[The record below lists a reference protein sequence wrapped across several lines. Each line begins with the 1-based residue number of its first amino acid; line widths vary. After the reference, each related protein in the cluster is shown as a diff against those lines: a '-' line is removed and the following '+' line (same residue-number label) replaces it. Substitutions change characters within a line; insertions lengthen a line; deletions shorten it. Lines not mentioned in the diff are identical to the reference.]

1 MRLRTPFAQFLVILL
16 LSSVIAV
23 VANGFAGRTRR
34 LALPGFYPNAL
45 RVPPR
50 TPQRVPPPPITE
62 TAALQDGALR
72 PAGPATTTSDP
83 LATGEPPHETA
94 GSGATAP
101 APAPPT
107 AAPVTTSAPSPTPAV
122 PAPAQTQVASPAPV
136 PNPLARF
143 RPHPDKAFIEISG
156 EDAMLLHRSGVL
168 FLDARRSVAFE
179 EGHIAAAR
187 SFSVWEGDIDDK
199 VAALYEE
206 RSDPADQDR
215 PIVIYCTGGACEDS
229 HMLSQKLWGLQFNN
243 VYVYKDGFPDWQ
255 KRGGP
260 VRTGATP

>member
-1 MRLRTPFAQFLVILL
+1 MRLRNPLAQFLVILL

-50 TPQRVPPPPITE
+50 TPQRVAPPPITE
-62 TAALQDGALR
+62 TAALQDGATQ
-72 PAGPATTTSDP
+72 PADTAAAASDAP
-83 LATGEPPHETA
+83 ATGEPPHGTA
-94 GSGATAP
+94 GRAATTP
-101 APAPPT
+101 APVAVP
-107 AAPVTTSAPSPTPAV
+107 APSPTPAV
-122 PAPAQTQVASPAPV
+122 PAPAQPQVAPPAPV
-136 PNPLARF
+136 LNPLARF
-143 RPHPDKAFIEISG
+143 RPHPDKPFIEISG
-156 EDAMLLHRSGVL
+156 EDAMLLHRSGAL
-168 FLDARRSVAFE
+168 FLDARRSVSFE

-255 KRGGP
+255 KRGGL
-260 VRTGATP
+260 VRTGTAP